1 MNIVRRQPTTPS
13 NVASGQSWD
22 PFQAMREMMRFDPF
36 RELSLFGRNMPM
48 DLNFVPDVD
57 VKETPEAY
65 MFTADVPGMK
75 EKDLE
80 VSLSGN
86 RLTVSGKREEEKK
99 EETAT
104 YYATERSW
112 GSFTRSFTMPA
123 GVDADKVKADLKE
136 GVLTIAVPKKPEA
149 MPKHIPVG
157 NGPTKK

>member
-1 MNIVRRQPTTPS
+1 MNIVRRQPTNPA
-13 NVASGQSWD
+13 NVPATTGWD
-22 PFQAMREMMRFDPF
+22 PFQMMREMMRFDPF
-36 RELSLFGRNMPM
+36 RELSLFGRNYPEMSF
-48 DLNFVPDVD
+48 NPDVD

-80 VSLSGN
+80 VSISGN

-123 GVDADKVKADLKE
+123 GVDTDKVKADLKE
-136 GVLTIAVPKKPEA
+136 GVLTIAVPKKPDA
-149 MPKHIPVG
+149 MPKQIPVG
-157 NGPTKK
+157 TAKK